1 MGIIR
6 RNISDAI
13 CCTALFPDS
22 FQPTL
27 EPGKET
33 ILCSM
38 PKKFKGVNT
47 KAEAARERK
56 QAAKSAADEKKRRE
70 EEDEYWRDD
79 DKHVARKEQRKVAA
93 IQFNC
98 SLPSATSY
106 SHSVLM
112 HYEVNLISVEFIHL
126 MRSQHTG

>member
-1 MGIIR
+1 
-6 RNISDAI
+6 
-13 CCTALFPDS
+13 
-22 FQPTL
+22 
-27 EPGKET
+27 
-33 ILCSM
+33 M

-47 KAEAARERK
+47 KAETARERK

-79 DKHVARKEQRKVAA
+79 DKHVARKEQRKVAT

-106 SHSVLM
+106 MSLSSHTL
-112 HYEVNLISVEFIHL
+112 
-126 MRSQHTG
+126 